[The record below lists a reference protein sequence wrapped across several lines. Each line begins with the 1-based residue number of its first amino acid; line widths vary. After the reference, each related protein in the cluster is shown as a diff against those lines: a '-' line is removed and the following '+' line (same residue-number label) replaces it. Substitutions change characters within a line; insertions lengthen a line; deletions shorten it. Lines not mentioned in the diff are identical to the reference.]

1 MENVCVDTMVSV
13 GGEHVGAMVSLG
25 GRECGCR
32 CNGELERGPMER
44 ENHFFGMG
52 WVRESL
58 EREKRLFEKVEFF
71 YFFDLFCARFGLFK
85 VKKCTFDHKIGL
97 GGLLEQKI

>member
-1 MENVCVDTMVSV
+1 MENVCVDAMVSV
-13 GGEHVGAMVSLG
+13 GGENVGAMVSLG

-52 WVRESL
+52 WVRESFG
-58 EREKRLFEKVEFF
+58 EGKGTFEKVDFFKFF
-71 YFFDLFCARFGLFK
+71 YFFCARFGLFK
-85 VKKCTFDHKIGL
+85 VKKCTFDHKIGF
-97 GGLLEQKI
+97 GGLLEQNI

>member
-52 WVRESL
+52 WVRES
-58 EREKRLFEKVEFF
+58 
-71 YFFDLFCARFGLFK
+71 FGEG
-85 VKKCTFDHKIGL
+85 KKTF
-97 GGLLEQKI
+97 